1 MPNDPSATSWSAAGA
16 IMAAA
21 RSSRAPAPETPAQS
35 SFTLA
40 MSALVRV
47 VDAGPQ
53 SWNDD
58 LGRSQNDVL
67 AALAAALHVVRGE
80 QTANSDQTAR
90 AAGLTDVSVRGV

>member
-21 RSSRAPAPETPAQS
+21 RSSRAAAPETPTQS

-47 VDAGPQ
+47 VDTGPQ

-67 AALAAALHVVRGE
+67 AALAAALHIVRGPT
-80 QTANSDQTAR
+80 QRSW
-90 AAGLTDVSVRGV
+90 GLTTRTR